1 MAGFCDP
8 AQVGTERGAEP
19 LAWGG
24 SRGSTWRGAMAGA
37 RAGSSV
43 VRTCKGPHRTD
54 EAAAAVDHLVRV
66 AVAVAVAVGVSTV
79 QQEVD

>member
-1 MAGFCDP
+1 
-8 AQVGTERGAEP
+8 
-19 LAWGG
+19 
-24 SRGSTWRGAMAGA
+24 MAGA

-66 AVAVAVAVGVSTV
+66 AVAVAVGVSTV